1 MELIPDFKEFIQLLN
16 ENKIEYLVVG
26 GIAVILHG
34 YPRYTIDIDFWV
46 NPTKENAKKLIKTL
60 DLFGFHFDNLTEEDL
75 SKDDQI
81 IQLGF
86 PPNRLDIITSVNGLV
101 FKECFKRKILY
112 KFENDDLTINLISKE
127 DLIKNKLA
135 TGRSQDI
142 ADVDNLPDD

>member
-75 SKDDQI
+75 SNVDQI

-142 ADVDNLPDD
+142 ADVDNLPE